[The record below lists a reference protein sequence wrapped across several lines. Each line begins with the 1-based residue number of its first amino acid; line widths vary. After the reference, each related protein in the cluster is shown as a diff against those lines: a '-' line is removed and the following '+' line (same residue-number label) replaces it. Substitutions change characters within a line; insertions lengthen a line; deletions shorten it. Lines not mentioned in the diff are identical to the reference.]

1 MNILLTLNRNY
12 LSVALVM
19 LFSLIANN
27 KDVDLRIYVLSKDLR
42 DEDFLPLK
50 SPKVL
55 FFLINPSLNLDDAMT
70 TKRYPEEMYYR
81 LFAFSLLPD
90 SVDKIL
96 YLDPDIIVNGSL
108 RELYDTPLGSTYTAG
123 CSHVKEMLT
132 KINSLRL
139 NTESATAYLNT
150 GVLLMNLA
158 LIRRDFTK
166 EMIERT
172 IAENRS
178 RLLLPDQDI
187 MVILFKERITV
198 LDSLKYNLSD
208 RILTLARLSG
218 IKGLTLDYVKNNTVI
233 IHYCGRNKPWREG
246 YHGTLGRFYFHYR
259 DKLAES
265 IGSDGFV

>member
-1 MNILLTLNRNY
+1 
-12 LSVALVM
+12 
-19 LFSLIANN
+19 
-27 KDVDLRIYVLSKDLR
+27 
-42 DEDFLPLK
+42 
-50 SPKVL
+50 
-55 FFLINPSLNLDDAMT
+55 
-70 TKRYPEEMYYR
+70 
-81 LFAFSLLPD
+81 
-90 SVDKIL
+90 
-96 YLDPDIIVNGSL
+96 
-108 RELYDTPLGSTYTAG
+108 
-123 CSHVKEMLT
+123 
-132 KINSLRL
+132 
-139 NTESATAYLNT
+139 
-150 GVLLMNLA
+150 
-158 LIRRDFTK
+158 
-166 EMIERT
+166 MIERT

-208 RILTLARLSG
+208 MILTLSRLSG

>member
-42 DEDFLPLK
+42 EEDFLPLK

-55 FFLINPSLNLDDAMT
+55 FFLIKPSLNLDDAMT

-158 LIRRDFTK
+158 LIRKDFTK

-218 IKGLTLDYVKNNTVI
+218 IKGLTLDHVKNNTVI

-246 YHGTLGRFYFHYR
+246 YHDTLGRFYFHYR

-265 IGSDGFV
+265 IDSDGFV